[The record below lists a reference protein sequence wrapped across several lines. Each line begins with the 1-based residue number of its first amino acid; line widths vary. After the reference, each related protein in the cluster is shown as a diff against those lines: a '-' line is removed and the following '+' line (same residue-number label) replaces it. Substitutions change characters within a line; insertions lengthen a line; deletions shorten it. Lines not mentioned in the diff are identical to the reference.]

1 MVHSWPG
8 HHTHHLVFPDQ
19 HLPRACEE
27 PLKISPTCEQK
38 PTIEGFKERMGKRS
52 SGTGIAWFLP
62 TRWKSWEEAVGPH
75 YVKEKC
81 LKGGCVKCC
90 R

>member
-1 MVHSWPG
+1 M
-8 HHTHHLVFPDQ
+8 
-19 HLPRACEE
+19 
-27 PLKISPTCEQK
+27 QK

-52 SGTGIAWFLP
+52 FGTGIAWFLP
-62 TRWKSWEEAVGPH
+62 TRWKSWEEAVGPR